1 MEKEILKGLGFT
13 DIEVKVYWE
22 LLGLGASPA
31 GRLAKTT
38 GVYRK
43 NLYDAL
49 ERLMEKGL
57 VTFVVENK
65 RRAFQAKSPKNL
77 LKYVEEKERALSERK
92 KELEDAIPT
101 MEERRLSAQE
111 EIEAEIYRGNE
122 GIKTILRE
130 CLEHREVLLIGATG
144 EVEDRLPNFWPGY
157 NKKREGLGCAWKLLL
172 TYEARNRK
180 ITKSRHYFYKVLPKT
195 LSGPNVIYI
204 YGDSVANV
212 LWLEKPVAFV
222 VRHREL
228 AESYKRYFHYL
239 WNSL

>member
-1 MEKEILKGLGFT
+1 MKGLGFT
-13 DIEVKVYWE
+13 EIEAKVYWE

-31 GRLAKTT
+31 GRLAKTA

-49 ERLMEKGL
+49 ERLEEKGL
-57 VTFVVENK
+57 VTFVTENK
-65 RRAFQAKSPKNL
+65 RRTFQAKSPKNL
-77 LKYVEEKERALSERK
+77 LRYVEEKERALGERK
-92 KELEDAIPT
+92 TELEGAIPAL
-101 MEERRLSAQE
+101 EKRVLSAQE

-130 CLEHREVLLIGATG
+130 CLERREVLFIGATG

-157 NKKREGLGCAWKLLL
+157 NKKREKLGCAWKLLL

-180 ITKSRHYFYKVLPKT
+180 ITKSRHYHYKVLPKT

-204 YGDSVANV
+204 YGDTVANV

-222 VRHREL
+222 VRHKEL
-228 AESYKRYFHYL
+228 AENYRKYFHYL
-239 WNSL
+239 WGSL